1 MALPA
6 TGSTISIN
14 SIQVY
19 YGVTSGTTKSMSQL
33 GVDYASLVAGSTVYL
48 SATFGGLP

>member
-6 TGSTISIN
+6 TGTLISIN

-33 GVDYASLVAGSTVYL
+33 GVAYLGLTAGTLINL
-48 SATFGGLP
+48 SASFGGQP

>member
-19 YGVTSGTTKSMSQL
+19 YGVISGTTKSMSKL
-33 GVDYASLVAGSTVYL
+33 GVDYASLIVGSTVYL
-48 SATFGGLP
+48 SATFGGKP

>member
-19 YGVTSGTTKSMSQL
+19 YGVASGTTKSMSQL
-33 GVDYASLVAGSTVYL
+33 GVNHMGITAGTTINL
-48 SATFGGLP
+48 SATFGGQP

>member
-33 GVDYASLVAGSTVYL
+33 GVNHRGIAAGNTINL
-48 SATFGGLP
+48 SATFGGQP